1 VNVNV
6 VEGPAGLLLFEKLG
20 IEITGAVAP
29 GDRPRRDQLR
39 VTNPDGSVYSGQLLS
54 PSALGTGEKCER
66 QFGYTYIDKLPRL
79 TTKAQEVGTAT
90 HAELEAWLIEGV
102 PPRTP
107 LLTSSGALSHFP
119 SPKTRGLEVETVF
132 AFRATLLRAPEALDV
147 PGAREAIV
155 GGEVVSAVL
164 YGYKDAQLVSPD
176 LDAVTVFDLKTTSS
190 LAWAKTPDELLC
202 DTQSVVYG
210 IDGLLS
216 APGAMSV
223 KLRWVYT
230 QTKNAH
236 CSRPTDVTMD
246 WAHVEALLANRV
258 ARAWR
263 LGLLKERMEKGTAK
277 TLKPNTRACG
287 DYGGC
292 QFLPLC
298 DDLSTATGFLSLSR
312 QTRLEGE
319 RKALPATAHTG
330 NTMVSILAKM
340 KSDLAKKG
348 VATEAVEAL
357 EQAAP
362 TVAVSS
368 TVTPAVAA
376 TPPPAPPA
384 PPAPVVAPS
393 APAPAASAPAATPA
407 PTSAPNALKSALAK
421 LKGEVLVP
429 AATPAPAAP
438 AAPAALPTGINP
450 PDARPP
456 GVVDPAPAVAAPAP
470 AAPEKRKPGRPKK
483 VVEAASEA
491 PTSSAAPEAPA
502 APAPT
507 PTPAPATAP
516 LPREWVEAELP
527 ASLSAPSGFTLML
540 DVAPVKGMA
549 FQNIEDV
556 LSAARTKVE
565 LEAGCSDRLIDYGK
579 GPAFLAEQ
587 LEENFKIEPP
597 CGAFFASS
605 YGLDKEVLDVLVRH
619 ASVVFRATR

>member
-1 VNVNV
+1 
-6 VEGPAGLLLFEKLG
+6 
-20 IEITGAVAP
+20 
-29 GDRPRRDQLR
+29 
-39 VTNPDGSVYSGQLLS
+39 
-54 PSALGTGEKCER
+54 
-66 QFGYTYIDKLPRL
+66 
-79 TTKAQEVGTAT
+79 
-90 HAELEAWLIEGV
+90 
-102 PPRTP
+102 
-107 LLTSSGALSHFP
+107 
-119 SPKTRGLEVETVF
+119 
-132 AFRATLLRAPEALDV
+132 
-147 PGAREAIV
+147 
-155 GGEVVSAVL
+155 
-164 YGYKDAQLVSPD
+164 
-176 LDAVTVFDLKTTSS
+176 
-190 LAWAKTPDELLC
+190 
-202 DTQSVVYG
+202 
-210 IDGLLS
+210 
-216 APGAMSV
+216 
-223 KLRWVYT
+223 
-230 QTKNAH
+230 
-236 CSRPTDVTMD
+236 
-246 WAHVEALLANRV
+246 
-258 ARAWR
+258 
-263 LGLLKERMEKGTAK
+263 
-277 TLKPNTRACG
+277 
-287 DYGGC
+287 
-292 QFLPLC
+292 
-298 DDLSTATGFLSLSR
+298 
-312 QTRLEGE
+312 
-319 RKALPATAHTG
+319 
-330 NTMVSILAKM
+330 
-340 KSDLAKKG
+340 
-348 VATEAVEAL
+348 
-357 EQAAP
+357 
-362 TVAVSS
+362 
-368 TVTPAVAA
+368 
-376 TPPPAPPA
+376 
-384 PPAPVVAPS
+384 VVAPS

-491 PTSSAAPEAPA
+491 PTSSAPPEAPA

-565 LEAGCSDRLIDYGK
+565 LEAGCSYRLIDYGK